1 MLPIIKQVLDNF
13 KFDIEPNKT
22 PAQNAEDV
30 IKGASTLSAVI
41 AAEPIPV
48 ADILLITPVQMKM
61 VIHIG
66 KIYGFELNRKRA
78 REIVMELGASFAYG
92 LVARQAMRQ
101 VAKVV
106 APVLGGVITAPLVYG
121 WTFALGKMTEEY
133 FKRKK
138 LGLEL
143 TDAERKE
150 LARKTFDA
158 EYRRAEENPDLI
170 RKKSLPSQAS
180 RTEPEPFKPD
190 QN

>member
-1 MLPIIKQVLDNF
+1 MLPIIKQLLENF

-22 PAQNAEDV
+22 AAENAEDV
-30 IKGASTLSAVI
+30 IKGAATLSAVI

-48 ADILLITPVQMKM
+48 ADILLITPVQIKM
-61 VIHIG
+61 VVHVG

-78 REIVMELGASFAYG
+78 KEIMVELGASFAYG
-92 LVARQAMRQ
+92 MLARQAMRQ

-121 WTFALGKMTEEY
+121 WTFALGKLAEEY

-143 TDAERKE
+143 TDKERKE
-150 LARKTFDA
+150 IAARTFDA
-158 EYRRAEENPDLI
+158 EYSKAEKKTPANPGT
-170 RKKSLPSQAS
+170 PNQ
-180 RTEPEPFKPD
+180 D
-190 QN
+190 QQ